1 MCIFFP
7 LESTV
12 GVSFKKLISLAVTLS
27 KSALNLNVFKE
38 SRSHNLELKS
48 SLFQAQYFVNNKS
61 NLSYTFLFQFCLL
74 SRVILCFSTK
84 DMPSLGILAFI
95 RGSDLIVLM
104 APYLTLHNH
113 LISEENLAVNA
124 FHYILLLLQILA
136 FINKDN
142 RVHIYTY
149 NILDMIFVLTHQES
163 LHISSYIVCITNHFF
178 PENLF
183 NKACYYI

>member
-1 MCIFFP
+1 
-7 LESTV
+7 
-12 GVSFKKLISLAVTLS
+12 
-27 KSALNLNVFKE
+27 
-38 SRSHNLELKS
+38 
-48 SLFQAQYFVNNKS
+48 
-61 NLSYTFLFQFCLL
+61 
-74 SRVILCFSTK
+74 
-84 DMPSLGILAFI
+84 MPSLGILAFI

-142 RVHIYTY
+142 RVHIDTY
-149 NILDMIFVLTHQES
+149 NILDTIFVLTHQES

-178 PENLF
+178 PRELM
-183 NKACYYI
+183 